1 MPAGGQASI
10 AASGSQAELS
20 ELATPYALIDA
31 RSMRRN
37 IAEMQAAMA
46 GIGAALR
53 PHFKTHR
60 TVAIARLQQDAGA
73 IGLTV
78 ATVPQLV
85 AVGREL
91 GCPVLVSGLLQVD
104 AAVAPGLQEA
114 AAGGSV
120 TFSVEYEPS

>member
-60 TVAIARLQQDAGA
+60 AVAIARLQQDAGA

-78 ATVPQLV
+78 ATVPQL
-85 AVGREL
+85 AAGGPGL
-91 GCPVLVSGLLQVD
+91 GCPRPVSRLPAID
-104 AAVAPGLQEA
+104 AAGAPGL
-114 AAGGSV
+114 
-120 TFSVEYEPS
+120 P